1 MLYQM
6 LRWAGV
12 AYLLWLAWE
21 GWHQSGAPE
30 TAGAEDIPED
40 VTFFLRGLM
49 TNLLNP
55 KAALFYVAV
64 LPGFVDET
72 RPVIA
77 QTVWLSVIFVLIA
90 IASGIVNFIKER
102 KAAAEREGM
111 KAGGWQGGNADRE
124 LRSEIDVFLQEVSPD
139 DAAESRP
146 SRSQQQR
153 RRQAI
158 SDEEAERRREL
169 RARRERERR
178 QRKAKQQRQS
188 TSKRKTG
195 AGDLDGVSSRHVESS
210 VENRHLQSHIAGSA
224 DSDLLSQRGSQD
236 QEASRISALLHQPD
250 GI

>member
-1 MLYQM
+1 MAMTAIL
-6 LRWAGV
+6 AGP
-12 AYLLWLAWE
+12 
-21 GWHQSGAPE
+21 G
-30 TAGAEDIPED
+30 D
-40 VTFFLRGLM
+40 FL
-49 TNLLNP
+49 P
-55 KAALFYVAV
+55 
-64 LPGFVDET
+64 
-72 RPVIA
+72 
-77 QTVWLSVIFVLIA
+77 VIFVLIA

-111 KAGGWQGGNADRE
+111 KAGGWQSGNADRE

-178 QRKAKQQRQS
+178 QRKARQQRQS

-195 AGDLDGVSSRHVESS
+195 TGDLDGVSSRHVESS
-210 VENRHLQSHIAGSA
+210 VENRHLQPHIASPA
-224 DSDLLSQRGSQD
+224 DNDILSQRGSQD

-250 GI
+250 GIRNAILLSEILGPPLAQRPQHLKRPRQ

>member
-1 MLYQM
+1 MAMTAIL
-6 LRWAGV
+6 AGP
-12 AYLLWLAWE
+12 
-21 GWHQSGAPE
+21 G
-30 TAGAEDIPED
+30 D
-40 VTFFLRGLM
+40 FL
-49 TNLLNP
+49 P
-55 KAALFYVAV
+55 
-64 LPGFVDET
+64 
-72 RPVIA
+72 
-77 QTVWLSVIFVLIA
+77 VIFVLIA

-146 SRSQQQR
+146 SRSQQR

-210 VENRHLQSHIAGSA
+210 VENRHLQPHIAGSA

-250 GI
+250 GIRNAILLSEILGPPLAQRPQHLKRPRR